1 MRLQLTGL
9 WRHPDFLKLWAGQ
22 TISVFGSQIT
32 ALALPLTAVLNLQA
46 TPAQMGMLRATHSA
60 SSVMAGLFAGVLADR
75 IRRLPILIGTDLGFA
90 VLAGSI
96 PVAAFLG
103 LLRIEQLYLVQF
115 FSGVVAIFSDV
126 THFAFLPSLAQRH
139 QLVEANSKLQTTSSA
154 ASIAGPGLAGV
165 LIQLITAPMA
175 IILDAISFLVSALFI
190 WRIRT
195 SEPAPAPVASRKSVQ
210 AEIGEG
216 LSFVFSNPT
225 LRPLAE
231 ALAIHFLFNGLIFS
245 VFILY
250 ASRELKIESA
260 MLGVVFAAIG
270 LGFLI
275 GALAAGR
282 VARRYGVGPTM
293 LGAMFTTAVAGLLI
307 PLAAGALPVIVAVL
321 AFALFLQAFGIQLNG
336 INLVSL
342 RQAMTPTQ
350 LQGRMNATFKFLNL
364 IAATIGAL
372 LAGALSEVIGL
383 RLTLVI
389 GACGLFIPF
398 LRLLLSPARSL
409 QKVDPI
415 A

>member
-32 ALALPLTAVLNLQA
+32 ALALPLSAVLTLQA
-46 TPAQMGMLRATHSA
+46 TPTQMGMLRATHSA

-75 IRRLPILIGTDLGFA
+75 LRRRPILIGTDLGFA

-103 LLRIEQLYLVQF
+103 LLRIEQLYLVQV
-115 FSGVVAIFSDV
+115 FSGVLAEFSVV
-126 THFAFLPSLAQRH
+126 THMAFLPSLAQRH
-139 QLVEANSKLQTTSSA
+139 QLVEANSKLATTNSA

-165 LIQLITAPMA
+165 LTQLITAPMA
-175 IILDAISFLVSALFI
+175 IIFDAISFLISALFI
-190 WRIRT
+190 WLIRAPEPPP
-195 SEPAPAPVASRKSVQ
+195 EPAANRKSIR

-216 LSFVFSNPT
+216 LSFVFGNPT

-231 ALAIHFLFNGLIFS
+231 AIAMHFLFNGLIFS

-250 ASRELKIESA
+250 GSRELKIESA
-260 MLGVVFAAIG
+260 LLGVVFAGMG

-275 GALAAGR
+275 GALAAGH

-293 LGAMFTTAVAGLLI
+293 LGATFTIAVAALLI
-307 PLAAGALPVIVAVL
+307 PLAGGPLPMMVAVL
-321 AFALFLQAFGIQLNG
+321 AFALFLQAFGISLNG

-350 LQGRMNATFKFLNL
+350 LQGRMNASFRFLNL
-364 IAATIGAL
+364 IGATIGAL

-398 LRLLLSPARSL
+398 LRLLISPARNL
-409 QKVDPI
+409 QKAI
-415 A
+415 NTL